1 MRLYAALPEYTGRP
15 IPSCLPLLYPSITCP
30 CAVLTYKHVRLLP
43 QAEKE
48 RKAADAKKEA
58 TRMEVVA
65 TRKKVL
71 DESTKVD
78 SGESGVRGP
87 AGWKE
92 RSCGEDCPMIFHS
105 INGEGKRQWSTWEK
119 RNICM
124 GKKVGGCGI

>member
-1 MRLYAALPEYTGRP
+1 MSMRRSYVQ
-15 IPSCLPLLYPSITCP
+15 TC
-30 CAVLTYKHVRLLP
+30 RLLP

-48 RKAADAKKEA
+48 LKASDAKKEA

-87 AGWKE
+87 AAWKE